1 MHILKQD
8 VSGEYRKY
16 INNKSFLILLAL
28 LLLIVAFTVSISL
41 GAVKISP
48 LNLFRALSFSEVPHK
63 EHLIIWNIR
72 LPRTLTALIAGA
84 GLAVAGL
91 VMQSILN
98 NPLGSPFTLGISHA
112 AAFGAAFA
120 VMVLG
125 TGSMQ
130 STAQEAVKITHHYL
144 TSLTAFCFC
153 LLTAGIVLLIS
164 RIRKGAP
171 EVMILSGVALGT
183 LYTAGT
189 MTLQYFAEDHQL
201 AAMVFWTFGDTAR
214 ASWKELG
221 IMTIVV
227 SGALLYFA
235 YNIWNYNTLHAG
247 DETALSLGVNVP
259 LLRMISLFIVALLTA
274 VIIAFLGIIGFIG
287 LICPHIAKRI
297 IGADH
302 HYLLPFT
309 ALSGG
314 ILLVVSDTFA
324 RMILLPHTLPVA
336 ILTSF
341 LGGPVFIFLIIKGQR
356 R

>member
-1 MHILKQD
+1 VHILEHD
-8 VSGEYRKY
+8 VSGEYRRY
-16 INNKSFLILLAL
+16 ITNKNLLIILAL
-28 LLLIVAFTVSISL
+28 LLLAVAFTLSVSL

-48 LNLFRALSFSEVPHK
+48 LKVLKALSLSDVTQK

-130 STAQEAVKITHHYL
+130 STAQGAVKITHHYL
-144 TSLTAFCFC
+144 TSFTAFCFC
-153 LLTAGIVLLIS
+153 LLTAGVVLLIS
-164 RIRKGAP
+164 RIRKSSP

-189 MTLQYFAEDHQL
+189 MVLQYFAEDHQL

-221 IMTIVV
+221 IMTAVV
-227 SGALLYFA
+227 SAALLYFLS
-235 YNIWNYNTLHAG
+235 NNWNYNTLHAG

-259 LLRMISLFIVALLTA
+259 LLRMITLFIVALLTA
-274 VIIAFLGIIGFIG
+274 VVIAFLGIIGFIG
-287 LICPHIAKRI
+287 LICPHIARRI

-302 HYLLPFT
+302 NYLLPFT
-309 ALSGG
+309 ALTGG
-314 ILLVVSDTFA
+314 ILLVISDTFA
-324 RMILLPHTLPVA
+324 RIVLLPHTLPLA

-341 LGGPVFIFLIIKGQR
+341 LGGPVFIFLIIRGKR

>member
-1 MHILKQD
+1 MHILQES
-8 VSGEYRKY
+8 VSGEYRRF
-16 INNKSFLILLAL
+16 INKKNFLILLAL
-28 LLLIVAFTVSISL
+28 LLLIAAFTLSISL
-41 GAVKISP
+41 GAVQISP
-48 LNLFRALSFSEVPHK
+48 LKVFRALTFSEVTHK

-72 LPRTLTALIAGA
+72 LPRTLTALVAGA

-144 TSLTAFCFC
+144 TSFTAFCFC
-153 LLTAGIVLLIS
+153 LLTAGIILLIS
-164 RIRKGAP
+164 RIRKAAP

-189 MTLQYFAEDHQL
+189 MVLQYFAEDHQL

-214 ASWKELG
+214 AGWKELV
-221 IMTIVV
+221 IMTGVV
-227 SGALLYFA
+227 FSALLYFA
-235 YNIWNYNTLHAG
+235 WNIWNYNTLHAG

-259 LLRMISLFIVALLTA
+259 LLRMMTLFIVALLTA
-274 VIIAFLGIIGFIG
+274 VVIAFLGIIGFIG
-287 LICPHIAKRI
+287 LICPHIARRI
-297 IGADH
+297 IGSDH
-302 HYLLPFT
+302 HYLLPLT
-309 ALSGG
+309 LLTGG
-314 ILLVVSDTFA
+314 ILLIISDTCA
-324 RMILLPHTLPVA
+324 RTVLLPHTLPVA

-341 LGGPVFIFLIIKGQR
+341 LGGPVFIFLIIRGQR